1 MAAFELRFSISKE
14 IKKKVSGETNF
25 PLISLFYVRI
35 QEPASRSTT
44 MGTFVFLVEFAEFY
58 SHKMFETKS

>member
-1 MAAFELRFSISKE
+1 MAAFELHFSISKE
-14 IKKKVSGETNF
+14 IKKVSGETTF